1 MERQKYFTVSQV
13 AAMCGKTRGAI
24 HKAVKRRK
32 FPHAKKVKQLSGQLE
47 WRIPRCDVREYLLF
61 EHDIDLKEVENE

>member
-1 MERQKYFTVSQV
+1 MARQKYFTVSQV
-13 AAMCGKTRGAI
+13 AAMCGKTRAAI
-24 HKAVKRRK
+24 HKARRRGK

-61 EHDIDLKEVENE
+61 EHDIDLKEVE